1 MIRSMTGFARV
12 SGAISDRYHVSVTI
26 KSVNHRYLEAS
37 VRLPEFLWE
46 TESVIRAMAA
56 EILGRGKIDIS
67 VRVQRTGDP
76 DYSVRIN
83 ARIANAVVPQ
93 LRSLM
98 EEQGL
103 GNALSGSDLLRIP
116 DLINVEAVEGE
127 LDPAEQEQFTEL
139 IRAALSR
146 VTEMRDR
153 EGEGLRKDI
162 LARMDS
168 IAALRDQLLAERES
182 INAELAEQFRARVA
196 EIVKAVDSQ
205 VNEDRIAQELVMMA
219 ERADVAEELSRLG
232 IHVDQVR
239 KLIAGKE
246 PAGKKLDFL
255 SQEMLREI
263 NTLGSKS
270 RSSTI
275 RTIVVEL
282 KAEVERIREQVQNV
296 E

>member
-46 TESVIRAMAA
+46 MESPVRAMATD
-56 EILGRGKIDIS
+56 ILGRGKVDIS
-67 VRVQRTGDP
+67 IRVQRTGDP

-83 ARIANAVVPQ
+83 SKIANAVVPQ

-127 LDPAEQEQFTEL
+127 LEPVEQEQFTEL
-139 IRAALSR
+139 IRSALNR
-146 VTEMRDR
+146 VAEMRDR

-162 LARMDS
+162 LDRMDS
-168 IAALRDQLLAERES
+168 IASLRDELMKERDS
-182 INAELAEQFRARVA
+182 INAELAQQFRTRVA
-196 EIVKAVDSQ
+196 EIAKTVDIQ
-205 VNEDRIAQELVMMA
+205 VSEDRIAQELVMMA
-219 ERADVAEELSRLG
+219 EKADVAEELSRLG
-232 IHVDQVR
+232 IHIDQVR

-270 RSSTI
+270 RSSAI
-275 RTIVVEL
+275 RTTVVEL

>member
-46 TESVIRAMAA
+46 MESAVRAMATD
-56 EILGRGKIDIS
+56 ILGRGKVDIS

-93 LRSLM
+93 LRTLM

-127 LDPAEQEQFTEL
+127 LDPAEQEQFTAL
-139 IRAALSR
+139 IRSALDR
-146 VTEMRDR
+146 VAEMRDR

-162 LARMDS
+162 LDRMDS
-168 IAALRDQLLAERES
+168 IASLRDELMKERDS
-182 INAELAEQFRARVA
+182 INAELAQQFRARVA
-196 EIVKAVDSQ
+196 EIAKTVDIQ

-219 ERADVAEELSRLG
+219 EKADVAEELSRLG

-270 RSSTI
+270 RSSAI
-275 RTIVVEL
+275 RTTVVEL